1 MAPAPSPEDF
11 PKTSWGIREVLFGIV
26 VGAAAILV
34 GLYLVVFVTLGLH
47 QVGLIHSLSGRSW
60 KAVLPFYNLA
70 TTLVFYAIMLGVVV
84 FFAARTGGRVWPQ
97 LGIRRPP
104 YWVLPLMLPLAVALQ
119 FGSGLVSEV
128 LSPLLGG
135 MKNPQGCS
143 ISQGFGADPYLG
155 VIAIVLIAPIVEEL
169 TFRGFIFGGLRQRF
183 GVGWAVVL
191 SSAVFALA
199 HTLSVGG
206 SILLLGPSL
215 FLAGV
220 ALALTYQWT
229 RSLYPGMV
237 LHASFNLIAVVAIF
251 LTTTSAN
258 CR

>member
-1 MAPAPSPEDF
+1 MAGAPSPNDF
-11 PKTSWGIREVLFGIV
+11 PKTSWGIREVVFGIV
-26 VGAAAILV
+26 AGSAAILV
-34 GLYLVVFVTLGLH
+34 GLFLVVYITIGLH
-47 QVGLIHSLSGRSW
+47 RVGLIHSLSGRSW
-60 KAVLPFYNLA
+60 QAVVPFYNLA

-84 FFAARTGGRVWPQ
+84 FFAARTGSRIWPQ

-104 YWVLPLMLPLAVALQ
+104 YWIFPFMLPLAVALQ
-119 FGSGLVSEV
+119 FASGLISEV

-135 MKNPQGCS
+135 ATNPQGCT

-155 VIAIVLIAPIVEEL
+155 VIAIVVIAPIVEEL
-169 TFRGFIFGGLRQRF
+169 TFRGFIFGGLRQRL
-183 GVGWAVVL
+183 GVGWAVAL
-191 SSAVFALA
+191 SSVVFALA

-206 SILLLGPSL
+206 SIVLLAPSL

-229 RSLYPGMV
+229 KSIYPGMV

-251 LTTTSAN
+251 VTTTSAN
-258 CR
+258 CH